1 MRKLMQGQNMDFVV
15 DDNLMVHVH
24 RTDVGYVIDAY
35 MTDPEEFITSM
46 TVWDDDFDVIRE
58 EVKSI
63 LDTRENHEEEDF

>member
-1 MRKLMQGQNMDFVV
+1 MTKLMQGQNMDFVV
-15 DDNLMVHVH
+15 DGNLTVHVQ

-63 LDTRENHEEEDF
+63 LDTRENYEEEDF

>member
-1 MRKLMQGQNMDFVV
+1 MSKLMQGQNMDFVV
-15 DDNLMVHVH
+15 DDNLMVHVQ

-35 MTDPEEFITSM
+35 MTEPEEFITSM

>member
-1 MRKLMQGQNMDFVV
+1 MSKLMQGQNMDFVV
-15 DDNLMVHVH
+15 DDNLMVHVQ

-46 TVWDDDFDVIRE
+46 TVWDDDFEVIRE

>member
-1 MRKLMQGQNMDFVV
+1 MTKLMQGQNMDFVV
-15 DDNLMVHVH
+15 DDNLTVHVQ

-46 TVWDDDFDVIRE
+46 TVWDDDFDAIRE

-63 LDTRENHEEEDF
+63 LDTRDNHEEEDF

>member
-15 DDNLMVHVH
+15 DDNLMVHVQ

-46 TVWDDDFDVIRE
+46 TVWDDDFETIRE

-63 LDTRENHEEEDF
+63 LDTRENYEEEDF

>member
-1 MRKLMQGQNMDFVV
+1 MRKLIQGQNKDFVV
-15 DDNLMVHVH
+15 DDNLMVHVQ

-46 TVWDDDFDVIRE
+46 TVWDDDFETIRE

-63 LDTRENHEEEDF
+63 LDTRENYEEEDF

>member
-15 DDNLMVHVH
+15 DDNLMVHVQ

-46 TVWDDDFDVIRE
+46 TVWDDDFDTIRE

-63 LDTRENHEEEDF
+63 LDTRENYEEEDF